1 MKNPESCAGKECT
14 ADKKRL
20 TTDMGRARR
29 NSTEK
34 YLAYM
39 QRLEEIR
46 RL

>member
-14 ADKKRL
+14 ADKRHPVPG
-20 TTDMGRARR
+20 MRRACR
-29 NSTEK
+29 NRAEK